1 MKRLELVEF
10 LKGYSIFTIIIF
22 HYLQTLHLPSPYS
35 QFIFFGGTGVHLFVL
50 LSGFGLYLSYRTK
63 PLSYPLYLKKR
74 LSKIYIPY
82 IIVVTV
88 SAVVSLFI
96 PIYENSLYAYGGH
109 VFLYKMFDESI
120 VGSYGYPLWFISMI
134 IQFYIVFYLL
144 VFLAEATSIRT
155 FLVIC
160 FLSSLVWIALVIW
173 LGKEPQRVWN
183 SFFLRYL
190 WEFGLG
196 MAIAHYL
203 IRNDFRLPF
212 KFRPWVFLIIGVV
225 NCALY
230 AFLALKGG
238 SVGAMTNDIPALIG
252 YSSIAIWIYL
262 ISIPFVNSFFIFS
275 GKISYTLYLLH
286 TLVLLLLIHFV
297 DERMLSV
304 SLLIALVI
312 TYMTAIPYNSA
323 VTRLY
328 NRLGV

>member
-1 MKRLELVEF
+1 
-10 LKGYSIFTIIIF
+10 
-22 HYLQTLHLPSPYS
+22 
-35 QFIFFGGTGVHLFVL
+35 LFVL
-50 LSGFGLYLSYRTK
+50 LSGFGLYLSYRSR

-82 IIVVTV
+82 ILVVTV
-88 SAVVSLFI
+88 SAVISLLI
-96 PIYENSLYAYGGH
+96 PIYDNSLYAFGGH

-134 IQFYIVFYLL
+134 LQFYIIFYLL
-144 VFLAEATSIRT
+144 VFLAEETSFRT
-155 FLVIC
+155 FVVIC
-160 FLSSLVWIALVIW
+160 LLLSLAWIAVVIW
-173 LGKEPQRVWN
+173 LDKEPQRVWN

-196 MAIAHYL
+196 MV
-203 IRNDFRLPF
+203 RNDFRLPF
-212 KFRPWVFLIIGVV
+212 RLPSWVFLIIGVV

-238 SVGAMTNDIPALIG
+238 SLGAMTNDIPALIG

-262 ISIPFVNSFFIFS
+262 ISIRFVNSFFILS
-275 GKISYTLYLLH
+275 GSVSYSLYLLH
-286 TLVLLLLIHFV
+286 TLVLLLLIHFL
-297 DERMLSV
+297 DERMV
-304 SLLIALVI
+304 AVALIPALVI
-312 TYMTAIPYNSA
+312 TYLIAIPYNSL

>member
-1 MKRLELVEF
+1 
-10 LKGYSIFTIIIF
+10 
-22 HYLQTLHLPSPYS
+22 
-35 QFIFFGGTGVHLFVL
+35 
-50 LSGFGLYLSYRTK
+50 
-63 PLSYPLYLKKR
+63 
-74 LSKIYIPY
+74 
-82 IIVVTV
+82 
-88 SAVVSLFI
+88 
-96 PIYENSLYAYGGH
+96 
-109 VFLYKMFDESI
+109 
-120 VGSYGYPLWFISMI
+120 MI

-144 VFLAEATSIRT
+144 AFLAEAASFRT

-160 FLSSLVWIALVIW
+160 FLLSLAWIALVIW

-203 IRNDFRLPF
+203 IKKDFGLTF
-212 KFRPWVFLIIGVV
+212 KFRPWFFLIIGVV

-262 ISIPFVNSFFIFS
+262 ISIRFVNSFFVFS
-275 GKISYTLYLLH
+275 GKVSYTLYLLH
-286 TLVLLLLIHFV
+286 TLILLLLMHFL
-297 DERMLSV
+297 DELILPV
-304 SLLIALVI
+304 TLLLALLL
-312 TYMTAIPYNSA
+312 TYMTAIPYHNA
-323 VTRLY
+323 ITRLY